1 MEKKVDGIYDGFKEL
16 GTGKMIVLG
25 LQHVFAMFGATVLV
39 PILTG
44 LSISVTLFC
53 AGIGTIWFSSD
64 LPSHSSA
71 HLHLLQTVS
80 LLNFLMQRLVLSA
93 PVFCMSSLRL

>member
-1 MEKKVDGIYDGFKEL
+1 MEKKVDGVYDGFKEL

-53 AGIGTIWFSSD
+53 AGIGTIWFYFITKKKIPIFTILSIVTLKKTKIRTSKT
-64 LPSHSSA
+64 A
-71 HLHLLQTVS
+71 F
-80 LLNFLMQRLVLSA
+80 LNCTISR
-93 PVFCMSSLRL
+93 